1 MNSIE
6 IIWKDGSRWN
16 IHRSILKT
24 TQMLP
29 RGWFSDREW
38 DMLNT
43 LIIMEKKGIAIKS
56 QIHTDT
62 HRHTDFKQNE

>member
-29 RGWFSDREW
+29 RGWFSDWEW

-43 LIIMEKKGIAIKS
+43 LIIMEKEGIAIKS
-56 QIHTDT
+56 QIHTDPR
-62 HRHTDFKQNE
+62 RHTDFKQNE